1 MKRVD
6 DDVGHMS
13 SLPSSLMTLGQ
24 VLKSTKAI
32 MDRVLQVVHLS
43 NLNLIIDWSR
53 LIRHTRYSMHRAPF
67 SLCLRGESFYSVKQ
81 DNLVL
86 IYLPSRLCWRRA
98 SRMIPSWHLARNVGY
113 CRYDSWPTS
122 DPEHNRC
129 HCSSCQ
135 SLRVASLIHEYTKF
149 SMPGNSSFTLLN
161 FKSNDAFHRVNIQN
175 HKQRFKIPYWYM
187 PKRLRLIKGL
197 LQY

>member
-43 NLNLIIDWSR
+43 NLNLIIDLSR
-53 LIRHTRYSMHRAPF
+53 LIRHTRYSMRRAPF

-81 DNLVL
+81 DNLV
-86 IYLPSRLCWRRA
+86 
-98 SRMIPSWHLARNVGY
+98 
-113 CRYDSWPTS
+113 
-122 DPEHNRC
+122 
-129 HCSSCQ
+129 
-135 SLRVASLIHEYTKF
+135 
-149 SMPGNSSFTLLN
+149 
-161 FKSNDAFHRVNIQN
+161 
-175 HKQRFKIPYWYM
+175 
-187 PKRLRLIKGL
+187 
-197 LQY
+197 